1 MRAEGSRTAE
11 SSAAQRALHTLHAH
25 EPKIFEDPFAL
36 GLAGPT
42 WRWIVGPRPM
52 AWLFQ
57 KAYGWLMPMVGH
69 HLARARY
76 VEERVDEILNDGLGQ
91 YVLLG
96 AGMDSF
102 ALRRPDLASQLKVFE
117 VDHPGTQAW
126 KRARLERLD
135 HDEPSHVVYVG
146 VDFERE
152 SLADGLRRSGFN
164 RDIHSLFAWM
174 GVIPYL
180 TEESIAATLRDVATN
195 APSGSE
201 LVFDT
206 LDRAAFGEGR
216 EKPVG
221 RRMFA
226 ATEKWGEP
234 LITGYDPP
242 DLDALLAEAGLSL
255 VEVRSPAEFT
265 EQWFAGRRD
274 GLEPWEHMYV
284 VRARVN

>member
-25 EPKIFEDPFAL
+25 EPKVFEDPFAL
-36 GLAGPT
+36 GLAGPM

-57 KAYGWLMPMVGH
+57 RAYGWMMPMVGH

-76 VEERVDEILNDGLGQ
+76 VEDRVDELLSEGLGQ

-126 KRARLERLD
+126 KRARLERLNQ
-135 HDEPSHVVYVG
+135 DEPSHVEYVG
-146 VDFERE
+146 VDFEKE
-152 SLADGLRRSGFN
+152 SLADGLRHSGF
-164 RDIHSLFAWM
+164 DGESLSLFAWM

-180 TEESIAATLRDVATN
+180 TEESIAATLRDLAAN

-206 LDRAAFGEGR
+206 LDRAVFAEGR
-216 EKPVG
+216 EKPVS
-221 RRMFA
+221 RKMFA

-234 LITGYDPP
+234 LLTGFDPP
-242 DLDALLAEAGLSL
+242 ELDALLAAAGLSL
-255 VEVRSPAEFT
+255 VEVRSSAEFT
-265 EQWFAGRRD
+265 DQWFSGRED

-284 VRARVN
+284 ARARVD

>member
-1 MRAEGSRTAE
+1 MRPEGSRTAE

-25 EPKIFEDPFAL
+25 EPKIFTDPFAL

-52 AWLFQ
+52 ARLFE
-57 KAYGWLMPMVGH
+57 KTYGWLMPMVGH

-76 VEERVDEILNDGLGQ
+76 VEERLDVLRQDGLRQ

-102 ALRRPDLASQLKVFE
+102 ALRRPELSSELAVFE
-117 VDHPGTQAW
+117 VDHPGTQSW
-126 KRARLERLD
+126 KRARLEKLG
-135 HDEPSHVVYVG
+135 HGEPSHVEYVG
-146 VDFERE
+146 VDFETE
-152 SLADGLRRSGFN
+152 SLAEGLQRSDFN
-164 RDIHSLFAWM
+164 REALTLFAWM

-180 TEESIAATLRDVATN
+180 TEESIIATLRDVAMN

-206 LDRAAFGEGR
+206 LDRAAFVEGKK
-216 EKPVG
+216 KPVG
-221 RRMFA
+221 RKMFA

-234 LITGYDPP
+234 MLTGYDPP
-242 DLDALLAEAGLSL
+242 ELEGLLAEAGLTL
-255 VEVRSPAEFT
+255 VEVMSPAEFT
-265 EQWFAGRRD
+265 DRWFSERADR
-274 GLEPWEHMYV
+274 LEPWEHMYV
-284 VRARVN
+284 VRARVS